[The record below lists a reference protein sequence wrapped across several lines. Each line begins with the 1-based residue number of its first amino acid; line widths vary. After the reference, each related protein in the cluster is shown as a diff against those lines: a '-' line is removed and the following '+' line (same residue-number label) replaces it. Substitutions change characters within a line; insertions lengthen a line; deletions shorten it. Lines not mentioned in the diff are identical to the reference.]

1 MPPNGDADYDP
12 GWQGGPSPQ
21 SKVAVGLAVVLLA
34 MLILEEFGLFR
45 FLGALKLARNL
56 IEHAADVFPKV
67 GNRAENY
74 NGDQGGQ

>member
-34 MLILEEFGLFR
+34 MLILADFGLFR
-45 FLGALKLARNL
+45 F
-56 IEHAADVFPKV
+56 
-67 GNRAENY
+67 
-74 NGDQGGQ
+74 